1 VYHEPVKNLEIARL
15 FHEMA
20 GLLEVQ
26 SGSVFRVRAYQ
37 RAAQT
42 LETLAESVEAVAGRG
57 ELGTLSG
64 IGRDLA
70 AKIGEYLGTGRI
82 AQLEELRTGLPPTLL
97 TLLEIR
103 GLGPKTAK
111 LLYDRLGADS
121 VERLEALAESGEILR
136 VPGIREKTRANIL
149 RGIAIWKA
157 GRARTPLPRAR
168 AVAARVTEA
177 LAARGGADRIEV
189 AGSLRRMRETVKD
202 IDILVTSTE
211 PQRVIETFVTLPSVL
226 EIVAKGDTKVSVLH
240 QEGLQIDLRVVEP
253 DAFGAAL
260 QYFTGSKDHNV
271 RIRELAR
278 RQALSVSEYGVF
290 DEKTGARV
298 AGTTEED
305 VYGALGLPWIPPE
318 LRENAGEIEAAR
330 AERLPALVTRAAIRG
345 DLHTHT
351 DWSDGHHPLEQLIEA
366 AQARGYEYVVVSDHS
381 KSATVAGGLGADAL
395 VAQIAKIREL
405 QPRYRIRILAGSECD
420 VLADGTLDFPDA
432 ILRELDVVLAA
443 VHSRFTQ
450 PRHEMTT
457 RLVRALA
464 NPYVNVLAHP
474 TGRLIGAREPYDVD
488 LDAVLE
494 AARAHGKAVEINASP
509 ERLDLNDAHARR
521 AAELGVSVAIS
532 SDTHWLANLD
542 NLELGLGIARRA
554 WIGPAQ
560 IVNALPLAELLTWA
574 HRRRP
579 GARE

>member
-1 VYHEPVKNLEIARL
+1 MIQPTGSSRNGAISSAARRTSHLKRIVPANGSWTPIVAVNSGHTRANSARICRRDGRSMPRLIRLRLRYGSLSSQHHGAITAAGVYHGPVKNLEIARL

-20 GLLEVQ
+20 GVLEVQ

-42 LETLAESVEAVAGRG
+42 
-57 ELGTLSG
+57 
-64 IGRDLA
+64 
-70 AKIGEYLGTGRI
+70 
-82 AQLEELRTGLPPTLL
+82 
-97 TLLEIR
+97 
-103 GLGPKTAK
+103 
-111 LLYDRLGADS
+111 
-121 VERLEALAESGEILR
+121 LEALAESGEILR

-149 RGIAIWKA
+149 RGIALWKA

-177 LAARGGADRIEV
+177 LAARGGADRVEV

-211 PQRVIETFVTLPSVL
+211 PQRVIKTFVTLPSVL
-226 EIVAKGDTKVSVLH
+226 EIVAKGDTKASVRH

-298 AGTTEED
+298 AGTTEQD

-330 AERLPALVTRAAIRG
+330 AERLPTLVTRAATRG

-351 DWSDGHHPLEQLIEA
+351 DWSDGHHLLEQLIEA
-366 AQARGYEYVVVSDHS
+366 AQARGYEY
-381 KSATVAGGLGADAL
+381 
-395 VAQIAKIREL
+395 
-405 QPRYRIRILAGSECD
+405 
-420 VLADGTLDFPDA
+420 
-432 ILRELDVVLAA
+432 
-443 VHSRFTQ
+443 
-450 PRHEMTT
+450 
-457 RLVRALA
+457 
-464 NPYVNVLAHP
+464 NVLAHP

-554 WIGPAQ
+554 WIGPTQ
-560 IVNALPLAELLTWA
+560 VVNALPLAELLAWV

>member
-1 VYHEPVKNLEIARL
+1 
-15 FHEMA
+15 M
-20 GLLEVQ
+20 
-26 SGSVFRVRAYQ
+26 
-37 RAAQT
+37 
-42 LETLAESVEAVAGRG
+42 
-57 ELGTLSG
+57 
-64 IGRDLA
+64 
-70 AKIGEYLGTGRI
+70 
-82 AQLEELRTGLPPTLL
+82 
-97 TLLEIR
+97 
-103 GLGPKTAK
+103 
-111 LLYDRLGADS
+111 
-121 VERLEALAESGEILR
+121 
-136 VPGIREKTRANIL
+136 
-149 RGIAIWKA
+149 
-157 GRARTPLPRAR
+157 
-168 AVAARVTEA
+168 
-177 LAARGGADRIEV
+177 
-189 AGSLRRMRETVKD
+189 
-202 IDILVTSTE
+202 
-211 PQRVIETFVTLPSVL
+211 
-226 EIVAKGDTKVSVLH
+226 
-240 QEGLQIDLRVVEP
+240 
-253 DAFGAAL
+253 
-260 QYFTGSKDHNV
+260 
-271 RIRELAR
+271 
-278 RQALSVSEYGVF
+278 
-290 DEKTGARV
+290 
-298 AGTTEED
+298 
-305 VYGALGLPWIPPE
+305 
-318 LRENAGEIEAAR
+318 
-330 AERLPALVTRAAIRG
+330 TRAAIRG

-381 KSATVAGGLGADAL
+381 KSATVARGLGADAL
-395 VAQIAKIREL
+395 LAQIAKIREL

-420 VLADGTLDFPDA
+420 VLADGTLDFPDE

-464 NPYVNVLAHP
+464 NPYVNVLTHP

-494 AARAHGKAVEINASP
+494 TARAHGKAVEINASP

-560 IVNALPLAELLTWA
+560 IVNALPLAELLAWA

>member
-1 VYHEPVKNLEIARL
+1 MIQPTGSSRNGAISSAARRTSHLKRIVPANGSWTPIVAVNSGHTRANSARICRRDGRSMPRLIRLRLRYGSLSSQHHGAITAAGVYHGPVKNLEIARL

-20 GLLEVQ
+20 GVLEVQ

-42 LETLAESVEAVAGRG
+42 
-57 ELGTLSG
+57 
-64 IGRDLA
+64 
-70 AKIGEYLGTGRI
+70 
-82 AQLEELRTGLPPTLL
+82 
-97 TLLEIR
+97 
-103 GLGPKTAK
+103 
-111 LLYDRLGADS
+111 
-121 VERLEALAESGEILR
+121 LEALAESGEILR

-149 RGIAIWKA
+149 RGIALWKA

-189 AGSLRRMRETVKD
+189 AGSLRRLRETGKD

-211 PQRVIETFVTLPSVL
+211 PQRVIKTFVTLPSVL
-226 EIVAKGDTKVSVLH
+226 EIVAKGDTKASVRH

-298 AGTTEED
+298 AGTTEQD

-318 LRENAGEIEAAR
+318 LRENAGEIEAA
-330 AERLPALVTRAAIRG
+330 LL
-345 DLHTHT
+345 
-351 DWSDGHHPLEQLIEA
+351 
-366 AQARGYEYVVVSDHS
+366 
-381 KSATVAGGLGADAL
+381 
-395 VAQIAKIREL
+395 AQIAKIREL

-420 VLADGTLDFPDA
+420 VLADGTLDFPDE

-457 RLVRALA
+457 RLVRALK

-494 AARAHGKAVEINASP
+494 AACAHGKAVEINASP

-554 WIGPAQ
+554 WIGPTQ
-560 IVNALPLAELLTWA
+560 VVNVLPLAELLAWA